1 MLSAKQINPDFS
13 VLENIKSGC
22 HSECLSFYGLY
33 EKIKLYMFDY
43 TVNRRDI
50 ITVDHFKH
58 LGDSRGESSVR
69 LVSAQHIFK

>member
-1 MLSAKQINPDFS
+1 
-13 VLENIKSGC
+13 
-22 HSECLSFYGLY
+22 
-33 EKIKLYMFDY
+33 MFGY